1 MCYLYRLMA
10 TAPTVQQASLSRE
23 LFGLTV
29 KHAAVIFA
37 VVYGIGFLVLSIHHA
52 RFGMEATEPFKPKVF
67 SAGVLFVLL
76 AGVPCV
82 AMARLLAMF
91 GLRMRRTYTVVGKGA
106 AYVGLDH
113 VLEFWLIAVGLR
125 MGSAIL
131 FSPIDFFPR
140 YPGWLFFII
149 WCAVGG
155 IVAGWFDDLNR
166 WPVRTI
172 VIKFIF
178 YLNYSQNRAPA
189 KALPGF
195 QTSLWLPLGILIAD

>member
-1 MCYLYRLMA
+1 MA

-106 AYVGLDH
+106 AYVR
-113 VLEFWLIAVGLR
+113 A
-125 MGSAIL
+125 GSC
-131 FSPIDFFPR
+131 F
-140 YPGWLFFII
+140 
-149 WCAVGG
+149 
-155 IVAGWFDDLNR
+155 
-166 WPVRTI
+166 
-172 VIKFIF
+172 
-178 YLNYSQNRAPA
+178 
-189 KALPGF
+189 
-195 QTSLWLPLGILIAD
+195 GILADCGRVEDGKCNLIFAN